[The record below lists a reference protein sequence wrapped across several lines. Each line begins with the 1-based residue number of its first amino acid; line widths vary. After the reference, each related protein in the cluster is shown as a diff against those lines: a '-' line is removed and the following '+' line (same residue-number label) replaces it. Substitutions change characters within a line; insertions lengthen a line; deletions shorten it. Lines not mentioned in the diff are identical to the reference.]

1 MLLTLGIIRDYT
13 GLVSKIGIHF
23 QVRDDYMNLQSQQVL
38 VILIQ
43 CDGSVVLTS
52 SFAHSMPITKAF
64 VKTWLK
70 ANSHSQSST
79 RSALIPITDSSWIFS
94 RNVVTLWRSSNMPY
108 NSLKELVP
116 LTIAASFW
124 PILKLKHVKRLR
136 NLVEMPNW
144 KRSWICWVSL
154 YDFVLDFT

>member
-64 VKTWLK
+64 VKT
-70 ANSHSQSST
+70 
-79 RSALIPITDSSWIFS
+79 
-94 RNVVTLWRSSNMPY
+94 
-108 NSLKELVP
+108 
-116 LTIAASFW
+116 
-124 PILKLKHVKRLR
+124 
-136 NLVEMPNW
+136 
-144 KRSWICWVSL
+144 
-154 YDFVLDFT
+154 